1 MQKTTTPIQSKHQ
14 IDTNKIAKEM
24 KNTIRDGG
32 LTLFTMLALH
42 MHTMLTMLPAFTVN
56 TASTAYFA

>member
-14 IDTNKIAKEM
+14 IDKNKIAKEM

-42 MHTMLTMLPAFTVN
+42 TMLTMLHAFTVN
-56 TASTAYFA
+56 TASTVFFA

>member
-42 MHTMLTMLPAFTVN
+42 TMLTMLPAFTVN
-56 TASTAYFA
+56 TAYTAYFA